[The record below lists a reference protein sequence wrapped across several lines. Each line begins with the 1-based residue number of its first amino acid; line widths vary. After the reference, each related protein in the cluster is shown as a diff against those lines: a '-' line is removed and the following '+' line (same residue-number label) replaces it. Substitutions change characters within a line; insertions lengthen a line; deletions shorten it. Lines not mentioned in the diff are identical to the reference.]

1 VKTNQL
7 PPALILGGTTT
18 ALGFAR
24 SLSWKG
30 IPVTVMAAFP
40 EHPAMRS
47 RTVRKVL
54 SADPLDNP
62 ERCLEDILKWGRRE
76 GNKSVLIPTLE
87 EFVKIVSDHRE
98 ELAEYFYFRLPSRR
112 LVDLMLDK
120 GNQYRFMKECG
131 LAGPVSVY
139 FTGPDFVDLVTE
151 EVGFPCVIK
160 PCSSHVWRQVP
171 GRFKALEIVSADELA
186 RAWKELH
193 PLGQKFLAQEKIP
206 GGDEYLY
213 SYLGY
218 LGKGSVPIADLTARK
233 LRQQPAV
240 YGSGSLIKSVERED
254 ILELSRDA
262 LKKAGYLGHVDVEY
276 KWDIRDESWRMIETN
291 IRSTSFVQLAISSSI
306 DLPWVGYLETLD
318 QDQPLLPRQRND
330 VLFMH
335 IGWDLQAALAEESSA
350 TLSFFAWLRM
360 LAKVRSF
367 AILNWRDPLPFL
379 AEVCLYIRKLA
390 RMLQKRG
397 MH

>member
-24 SLSWKG
+24 SLGWKG

-47 RTVRKVL
+47 RTARKVL
-54 SADPLDNP
+54 SADPLDDP

-76 GNKSVLIPTLE
+76 GKKSVLIPTLE
-87 EFVKIVSDHRE
+87 EFVKIVSDHRR
-98 ELAEYFYFRLPSRR
+98 ELAEHFYFRLPSSG
-112 LVDLMLDK
+112 LVESLLDK
-120 GNQYRFMKECG
+120 ETQYSLMEKSG
-131 LAGPVSVY
+131 LSAPISV
-139 FTGPDFVDLVTE
+139 FSSGPDFVYRATDI
-151 EVGFPCVIK
+151 VGFPCVIK

-171 GRFKALEIVSADELA
+171 GRFKALEIVSTDELA
-186 RAWKELH
+186 RAWKELQ
-193 PLGQKFLAQEKIP
+193 PLGHKFLAQEKIP

-218 LGKGSVPIADLTARK
+218 LGKGSIPIADLTARK

-240 YGSGSLIKSVERED
+240 YGSGSLIKSVEQED
-254 ILELSRDA
+254 ILQMSRDA

-276 KWDIRDESWRMIETN
+276 KWDIRNESWKIIETN
-291 IRSTSFVQLAISSSI
+291 IRSTSFVQLAVSSSI

-335 IGWDLQAALAEESSA
+335 IGWDLQAALSEKKNA
-350 TLSFFAWLRM
+350 LSFVAWLRM

-379 AEVCLYIRKLA
+379 AEAFSYLKKLV
-390 RMLQKRG
+390 RRLR
-397 MH
+397 